1 MSKDESR
8 RKVLADKYP
17 EVEQH
22 FQEIKQEIYEPQ
34 VERLG
39 QTIKEQKQQTRE
51 QINLINPS

>member
-22 FQEIKQEIYEPQ
+22 FQEIKQGIYEPHI
-34 VERLG
+34 ERLG
-39 QTIKEQKQQTRE
+39 QTNKEQKQRNQD
-51 QINLINPS
+51 